1 MTDGPMMWI
10 SQLRDRL
17 ESRRAAAAARIAAAT
32 SAAFPW
38 LRRDGKPTLD
48 VVCKIRRPC
57 DTGDWLTVDLA
68 VRNLDSHSLHVV
80 ALEVLRPRGARVWTD
95 EDDRF
100 WSMTF
105 LAPSLGFEPRASINA
120 TLKPR
125 GAAPDYLRLG
135 SNQIWRSEG
144 DALARR
150 FWIRL
155 PLRGAERIKM
165 GLICELKTPVVRML
179 TVPIKRPIPP
189 TERR

>member
-1 MTDGPMMWI
+1 MTVGSMMWI
-10 SQLRDRL
+10 RQMRDRL
-17 ESRRAAAAARIAAAT
+17 ASRWAAAAAPIAAAT
-32 SAAFPW
+32 SAVFPW
-38 LRRDGKPTLD
+38 LRRGDKPALD
-48 VVCKIRRPC
+48 VVCTIRRRR
-57 DTGDWLTVDLA
+57 DTADWLTVDLA
-68 VRNLDSHSLHVV
+68 VRNFYSHALQVV
-80 ALEVLRPRGARVWTD
+80 ALEVLRPRGAQIWTD

-135 SNQIWRSEG
+135 SNQIFRSEG

-165 GLICELKTPVVRML
+165 GLICELKTPVARML
-179 TVPIKRPIPP
+179 TIPIKSPIPP